1 MKKLIKISFVAVFA
15 AVAGYGIYNVKTN
28 PKNGAISD
36 LALANVESLAAC
48 ESIGWWDNDGN
59 CVKNDAGTYFC
70 KSDSWPALTDCL
82 Q

>member
-1 MKKLIKISFVAVFA
+1 MKKFIKFAFVAAIA
-15 AVAGYGIYNVKTN
+15 AVAGYNVYQSQSVMNNVSELLLT
-28 PKNGAISD
+28 
-36 LALANVESLAAC
+36 NVESIAAC

-59 CVKNDAGTYFC
+59 CVKNDAGVYFC

>member
-1 MKKLIKISFVAVFA
+1 MKKKISGVAIIA
-15 AVAGYGIYNVKTN
+15 AMAVAASWSFSQSQNN
-28 PKNGAISD
+28 KNNISLISTD
-36 LALANVESLAAC
+36 IESMAAC

-70 KSDSWPALTDCL
+70 KSDSWPALTDCE

>member
-1 MKKLIKISFVAVFA
+1 MKKFIKLAFVAPI
-15 AVAGYGIYNVKTN
+15 VAFPGYNVYQSQSVMNNVSELLLT
-28 PKNGAISD
+28 
-36 LALANVESLAAC
+36 NVESIAAC

-59 CVKNDAGTYFC
+59 CVKNDAGVYFC

>member
-1 MKKLIKISFVAVFA
+1 MKKMMKLAFVAVIA
-15 AVAGYGIYNVKTN
+15 AVAGYNVYQSQSVMNNVSELLLT
-28 PKNGAISD
+28 
-36 LALANVESLAAC
+36 NVESIAAC

-59 CVKNDAGTYFC
+59 CVKNDAGVYFC

>member
-1 MKKLIKISFVAVFA
+1 MKKFIKFAFVAAIA
-15 AVAGYGIYNVKTN
+15 AFSGYNVYQSQSVMNNVSELLLT
-28 PKNGAISD
+28 
-36 LALANVESLAAC
+36 NVESIAAC

-59 CVKNDAGTYFC
+59 CVKNDAGVYFC

>member
-1 MKKLIKISFVAVFA
+1 MKRKVKMFLVVALVAV
-15 AVAGYGIYNVKTN
+15 VGVCHVVVSHESSNL
-28 PKNGAISD
+28 SD
-36 LALANVESLAAC
+36 WVLPDLESLAAC

-59 CVKNDAGTYFC
+59 CVKNDAGVYFC

>member
-1 MKKLIKISFVAVFA
+1 MKKMMKLAFVAVIA
-15 AVAGYGIYNVKTN
+15 AVAGYNAYQSQSVMNNVSELLLT
-28 PKNGAISD
+28 
-36 LALANVESLAAC
+36 NVESIAAC

-59 CVKNDAGTYFC
+59 CVKNDAGVYFC

>member
-1 MKKLIKISFVAVFA
+1 MKKFIKLAFVAA
-15 AVAGYGIYNVKTN
+15 IVAFSGYNVYQSKSVMNNVSELLLT
-28 PKNGAISD
+28 
-36 LALANVESLAAC
+36 NVESIAAC

-59 CVKNDAGTYFC
+59 CVKNDAGVYFC

>member
-1 MKKLIKISFVAVFA
+1 MKKKILGVAIIA
-15 AVAGYGIYNVKTN
+15 AMAVAASWSFSQSQNN
-28 PKNGAISD
+28 KNNISLISTD
-36 LALANVESLAAC
+36 IESMAAC

-70 KSDSWPALTDCL
+70 KSDSWPALTDCE

>member
-1 MKKLIKISFVAVFA
+1 MKKFIKFAFVAA
-15 AVAGYGIYNVKTN
+15 IVAFSGYNVYQSQSVMNNVSELLLT
-28 PKNGAISD
+28 
-36 LALANVESLAAC
+36 NVESIAAC

-59 CVKNDAGTYFC
+59 CVKNDAGVYFC

>member
-1 MKKLIKISFVAVFA
+1 MKKKIFGVALIAA
-15 AVAGYGIYNVKTN
+15 MAVAACWSFSQSQNN
-28 PKNGAISD
+28 KNNISLISTD
-36 LALANVESLAAC
+36 IESMAAC

-70 KSDSWPALTDCL
+70 KSDSWPALTDCE

>member
-1 MKKLIKISFVAVFA
+1 MKKKIFGVAFIA
-15 AVAGYGIYNVKTN
+15 AMAVAAGWSFSQSQNN
-28 PKNGAISD
+28 KNNISLISTD
-36 LALANVESLAAC
+36 IESMAAC

-70 KSDSWPALTDCL
+70 KSDSWPALTDCE

>member
-1 MKKLIKISFVAVFA
+1 MRKYVKSVFVAAIA
-15 AVAGYGIYNVKTN
+15 AVSGYNVYQSQSVMNNVSELLLT
-28 PKNGAISD
+28 
-36 LALANVESLAAC
+36 NVESIAAC

-59 CVKNDAGTYFC
+59 CVKNDAGVYFC

>member
-1 MKKLIKISFVAVFA
+1 MKKFIKFAFVAAIV
-15 AVAGYGIYNVKTN
+15 AVTGYNVYQSQSVMNNVSELLLT
-28 PKNGAISD
+28 
-36 LALANVESLAAC
+36 NVESIAAC

-59 CVKNDAGTYFC
+59 CVKNDAGVYFC

>member
-1 MKKLIKISFVAVFA
+1 MKKFIKLAFVAA
-15 AVAGYGIYNVKTN
+15 IVAFSGYNVYQSQSVMNNVSELLLT
-28 PKNGAISD
+28 
-36 LALANVESLAAC
+36 NVESIAAC

-59 CVKNDAGTYFC
+59 CVKNDAGVYFC